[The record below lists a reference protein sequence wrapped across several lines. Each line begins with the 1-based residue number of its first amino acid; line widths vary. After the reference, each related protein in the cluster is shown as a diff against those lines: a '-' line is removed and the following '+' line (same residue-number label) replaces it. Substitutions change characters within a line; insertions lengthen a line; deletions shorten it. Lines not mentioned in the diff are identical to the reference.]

1 MLGMYF
7 AHVISLILY
16 ITAIVISVCNIKKA
30 FTIPQ
35 PLRKLV
41 IAYITFAIMTCSIFI
56 ALQLDWILQDHNDA
70 VGDTTAM
77 WWLVFDYLNGMA
89 YISGMVALGVGI
101 DIYNVIMERL
111 YKSQCPVG
119 KDIK

>member
-1 MLGMYF
+1 
-7 AHVISLILY
+7 
-16 ITAIVISVCNIKKA
+16 
-30 FTIPQ
+30 
-35 PLRKLV
+35 
-41 IAYITFAIMTCSIFI
+41 MTCSIFI